1 MYVTDSYTQIAKD
14 SQVEQVNRPFH
25 GFFQLFSSAG
35 QGKSVD
41 SAGKSV
47 FRLVKLP
54 ILKVIC

>member
-14 SQVEQVNRPFH
+14 SRVEQMNRPFTV
-25 GFFQLFSSAG
+25 FFQLFSWAS

-47 FRLVKLP
+47 LRLVKLP